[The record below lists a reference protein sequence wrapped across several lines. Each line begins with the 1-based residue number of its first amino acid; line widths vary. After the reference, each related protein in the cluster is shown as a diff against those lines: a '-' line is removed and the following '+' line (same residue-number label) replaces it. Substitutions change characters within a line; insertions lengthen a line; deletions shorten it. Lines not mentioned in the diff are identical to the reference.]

1 MTNNQAIGYMLLA
14 CKNAEIPLE
23 DLQKLY
29 SNMSYLFDIKTEEEA
44 EEQGFDWYLK
54 LLDKDKQKKTL

>member
-44 EEQGFDWYLK
+44 EKKGFDWYLEI
-54 LLDKDKQKKTL
+54 LDKDKQKKTL

>member
-29 SNMSYLFDIKTEEEA
+29 SNMSYLFDIKTEGEA
-44 EEQGFDWYLK
+44 EEQGFDWYLEV
-54 LLDKDKQKKTL
+54 LDKEKQKKTL